1 MKFETYV
8 ASRFRKSYTYK
19 NTVSSPIIKISV
31 FSIIIGIVMM
41 IISVSSSVGL
51 QKTIETKISSF
62 FGHISISNFEN
73 NTSFSSISP
82 ISLCLSLDY
91 KKLHN
96 NSEII
101 HVQNVAYKSGL
112 IVNKNSF
119 EGVVFKG
126 IFSDFNWSSFSKYI
140 RKGKILTINE
150 TVSNQVI
157 ISEYLSK
164 KLSLDLNDK
173 FKATFFKPNS
183 SSIPNERIFEVSGI
197 FSSGLIEFDETYFI
211 GDIKHIQKMNNWNSN
226 QFGNVEIFLK
236 NYSQLENVSNQLY
249 KKTSA
254 EINVL
259 SIVNRFPE
267 IFNWMALF
275 DINVLLI
282 IIIMI
287 LVGGI
292 NMITALL
299 VTVLEKTSIIGV
311 LKTLGSSN
319 KSMRTIFLINGA
331 YLISLGLVIG
341 NFIAL
346 GLIFIQN
353 YTGFIKLDP
362 DTYYVSELPFD
373 FNLMTLLI
381 LNISVLLF
389 CFTMLIIP
397 SFIISKISPSES
409 IKIK

>member
-51 QKTIETKISSF
+51 QKTIESKISSF

-82 ISLCLSLDY
+82 ISLSLDY

-101 HVQNVAYKSGL
+101 HIQNVAYKSGL

-126 IFSDFNWSSFSKYI
+126 ISSDFNWSSFSKYI
-140 RKGKILTINE
+140 RKGKVLTINE

-183 SSIPNERIFEVSGI
+183 SSIPNARIFEVSGI
-197 FSSGLIEFDETYFI
+197 FSSRLIEFDETYFI
-211 GDIKHIQKMNNWNSN
+211 GDIKHIQKMNKWNSN

-259 SIVNRFPE
+259 SIVDRFPE

-381 LNISVLLF
+381 LNISVLLN
-389 CFTMLIIP
+389 T
-397 SFIISKISPSES
+397 
-409 IKIK
+409 

>member
-31 FSIIIGIVMM
+31 LSIIIGIVMM

-82 ISLCLSLDY
+82 ISLSLDY

-126 IFSDFNWSSFSKYI
+126 ISSDFNWSSFSKYI

-211 GDIKHIQKMNNWNSN
+211 GDIKHIQKMNKWNSN

-362 DTYYVSELPFD
+362 NTYYVSELPFD

-389 CFTMLIIP
+389 CFSMLIIP

>member
-51 QKTIETKISSF
+51 QKTIEIKISSF

-82 ISLCLSLDY
+82 ISLSLDY

-126 IFSDFNWSSFSKYI
+126 ISSDFNWSSFSKYI

-211 GDIKHIQKMNNWNSN
+211 GDIKHIQKMNKWNSN

>member
-1 MKFETYV
+1 MKFETYM

-82 ISLCLSLDY
+82 ISLSLDY

-126 IFSDFNWSSFSKYI
+126 ISSDFNWSSFSKYI

-211 GDIKHIQKMNNWNSN
+211 GDIKHIQKMNKWNSN

-275 DINVLLI
+275 EINVLLI

>member
-82 ISLCLSLDY
+82 ISLSLDY

-126 IFSDFNWSSFSKYI
+126 ISSDFNWSSFSKYI

-164 KLSLDLNDK
+164 KLSLNLNDK

-211 GDIKHIQKMNNWNSN
+211 GDIKHIQKMNKWNSN

>member
-82 ISLCLSLDY
+82 ISLTLDY

-126 IFSDFNWSSFSKYI
+126 ISSDFNWSSFSKYI

-211 GDIKHIQKMNNWNSN
+211 GDIKHIQKMNKWNSN

-389 CFTMLIIP
+389 CFLMLIIP

>member
-82 ISLCLSLDY
+82 ISLSLDY

-101 HVQNVAYKSGL
+101 HIQNVAYKSGL

-126 IFSDFNWSSFSKYI
+126 ISSDFNWSSFSKYI
-140 RKGKILTINE
+140 RKGKIMTINE

-211 GDIKHIQKMNNWNSN
+211 GDIRHIQKMNKWNSN

-236 NYSQLENVSNQLY
+236 NYSQLEKVSNQLY

>member
-1 MKFETYV
+1 MKFETYM

-82 ISLCLSLDY
+82 ISLSLDY

-126 IFSDFNWSSFSKYI
+126 ISSDFNWSSFSKYI

-211 GDIKHIQKMNNWNSN
+211 GDIKHIQKMNKWNSN

-319 KSMRTIFLINGA
+319 KSMRTVFLINGA

>member
-82 ISLCLSLDY
+82 ISLSLDY

-112 IVNKNSF
+112 IINKNSF

-126 IFSDFNWSSFSKYI
+126 ISSDFNWSSFSKYI

-211 GDIKHIQKMNNWNSN
+211 GDIKHIQKMNKWNSN

-236 NYSQLENVSNQLY
+236 NYSQLEKVSNQLY

>member
-1 MKFETYV
+1 
-8 ASRFRKSYTYK
+8 
-19 NTVSSPIIKISV
+19 
-31 FSIIIGIVMM
+31 
-41 IISVSSSVGL
+41 
-51 QKTIETKISSF
+51 
-62 FGHISISNFEN
+62 
-73 NTSFSSISP
+73 
-82 ISLCLSLDY
+82 LDY

-126 IFSDFNWSSFSKYI
+126 ISSDFNWSSFSKYI

-183 SSIPNERIFEVSGI
+183 SLIPNERIFEVSGI

-211 GDIKHIQKMNNWNSN
+211 GDIKHIQKMNKWNSN

>member
-82 ISLCLSLDY
+82 ISLTLDY

-126 IFSDFNWSSFSKYI
+126 ISSDFNWSSFSKYI

-183 SSIPNERIFEVSGI
+183 SSLPNERIFEVSGI

-211 GDIKHIQKMNNWNSN
+211 GDIKHIQKMNKWNSN

-389 CFTMLIIP
+389 CFLMLIIP

>member
-82 ISLCLSLDY
+82 ISLSLDY
-91 KKLHN
+91 KKLYN

-126 IFSDFNWSSFSKYI
+126 ISSDFNWSSFSKYI

-211 GDIKHIQKMNNWNSN
+211 GDIKHIQKMNKWNSN

-389 CFTMLIIP
+389 CFMMLIIP

>member
-82 ISLCLSLDY
+82 ISLTLDY

-126 IFSDFNWSSFSKYI
+126 ISSDFNWSSFSKYI
-140 RKGKILTINE
+140 RKGKILTFNE

-197 FSSGLIEFDETYFI
+197 FSSGLIEFDENYFI
-211 GDIKHIQKMNNWNSN
+211 GDIKHIQKMNKWNSN

-331 YLISLGLVIG
+331 YFISLGLVIG

-346 GLIFIQN
+346 SLIFIQN

-389 CFTMLIIP
+389 CFLMLIIP

>member
-8 ASRFRKSYTYK
+8 ASKFRKSYTYK

-82 ISLCLSLDY
+82 ISLSLDY

-126 IFSDFNWSSFSKYI
+126 ISSDFNWSSFSKYI

-211 GDIKHIQKMNNWNSN
+211 GDIKHIQKMNKWNSN

-389 CFTMLIIP
+389 CFSMLIIP

>member
-82 ISLCLSLDY
+82 ISLSLDY
-91 KKLHN
+91 KKLYN

-112 IVNKNSF
+112 IINKNSF

-126 IFSDFNWSSFSKYI
+126 ISSDFNWSSFSKYI

-211 GDIKHIQKMNNWNSN
+211 GDIKHIQKMNKWNSN

>member
-82 ISLCLSLDY
+82 ISLSLDY

-101 HVQNVAYKSGL
+101 HIQNVAYKSGL

-126 IFSDFNWSSFSKYI
+126 ISSDFNWSSFSKYI
-140 RKGKILTINE
+140 RKGKVLTINE

-183 SSIPNERIFEVSGI
+183 SSIPNERIFEVCGI

-211 GDIKHIQKMNNWNSN
+211 GDIKHIQKMNKWNSN

-389 CFTMLIIP
+389 CFSMLIIP

>member
-82 ISLCLSLDY
+82 ISLSLDY

-101 HVQNVAYKSGL
+101 HIQNVAYKSGL

-126 IFSDFNWSSFSKYI
+126 ISSDFNWSSFSKYI
-140 RKGKILTINE
+140 RKGKIMTINE

-211 GDIKHIQKMNNWNSN
+211 GDIKHIQKMNKWNSN

-236 NYSQLENVSNQLY
+236 NYSELENVSNQLY

>member
-82 ISLCLSLDY
+82 ISLSLDY

-101 HVQNVAYKSGL
+101 HIQNVAYKSGL
-112 IVNKNSF
+112 IINKNSF

-126 IFSDFNWSSFSKYI
+126 ISSDFNWSSFSKYI
-140 RKGKILTINE
+140 RKGKIMTINE

-211 GDIKHIQKMNNWNSN
+211 GDIKHIQKMNKWNSN

>member
-1 MKFETYV
+1 MKFETYM

-82 ISLCLSLDY
+82 ISLSLDY

-126 IFSDFNWSSFSKYI
+126 ISSDFNWSSFSKYI

-211 GDIKHIQKMNNWNSN
+211 GDIKHIQKMNKWNSN

-275 DINVLLI
+275 EINVLLI

-389 CFTMLIIP
+389 CFSMLIIP

>member
-82 ISLCLSLDY
+82 ISLSLDY

-101 HVQNVAYKSGL
+101 HIQNVAYKSGL

-126 IFSDFNWSSFSKYI
+126 ISSDFNWSSFSKYI
-140 RKGKILTINE
+140 RKGKIMTINE

-211 GDIKHIQKMNNWNSN
+211 GDIKHIQKMNKWNSN

-236 NYSQLENVSNQLY
+236 NYSQLEKVSNQLY

-362 DTYYVSELPFD
+362 DTYYVYELPFD

-409 IKIK
+409 IKLK

>member
-82 ISLCLSLDY
+82 ISLSLDY

-101 HVQNVAYKSGL
+101 HIQNVAYKSGL

-126 IFSDFNWSSFSKYI
+126 ISSDFNWPSFSKYI

-211 GDIKHIQKMNNWNSN
+211 GDIKHIQKMNKWNSN

-331 YLISLGLVIG
+331 YLISLGLIIG

>member
-82 ISLCLSLDY
+82 ISLSLDY
-91 KKLHN
+91 KKLYN

-126 IFSDFNWSSFSKYI
+126 ISSDFNWSSFSKYI
-140 RKGKILTINE
+140 RKGKMLTINE

-211 GDIKHIQKMNNWNSN
+211 GDIKHIQKMNKWNSN

-389 CFTMLIIP
+389 CFMMLIIP

>member
-82 ISLCLSLDY
+82 ISVSLDY

-126 IFSDFNWSSFSKYI
+126 ISSDFNWSSFSKYI

-211 GDIKHIQKMNNWNSN
+211 GDIKHIQKMNKWNSN

-389 CFTMLIIP
+389 CFLMLIIP

>member
-8 ASRFRKSYTYK
+8 ASRFRKSYKYK

-82 ISLCLSLDY
+82 ISLSLDF

-126 IFSDFNWSSFSKYI
+126 ISSDFNWSSFSKYI

-211 GDIKHIQKMNNWNSN
+211 GDIKHIQKMNKWNSN

>member
-82 ISLCLSLDY
+82 ISLSLDY

-112 IVNKNSF
+112 IINKNSF

-126 IFSDFNWSSFSKYI
+126 ITSDFNWSSFSKYI

-211 GDIKHIQKMNNWNSN
+211 GDIKHIQKMNKWNSN

>member
-82 ISLCLSLDY
+82 ISLSLDY

-126 IFSDFNWSSFSKYI
+126 ISSDFNWSSFSKYI

-211 GDIKHIQKMNNWNSN
+211 GDIKHIQKMNKWNSN

-346 GLIFIQN
+346 GLILIQN
-353 YTGFIKLDP
+353 STGFIKLDP

>member
-82 ISLCLSLDY
+82 IGLSLDY

-126 IFSDFNWSSFSKYI
+126 ISSDFNWSSFSKYI

-197 FSSGLIEFDETYFI
+197 FSSGLIEFDENYFI
-211 GDIKHIQKMNNWNSN
+211 GDIKHIQKMNKWNSN

-346 GLIFIQN
+346 SLIFIQN

-389 CFTMLIIP
+389 CFLMLIIP

>member
-82 ISLCLSLDY
+82 ISLSLDY

-101 HVQNVAYKSGL
+101 HIQNVAYKSGL

-126 IFSDFNWSSFSKYI
+126 ISSDFNWSSFSKYI

-211 GDIKHIQKMNNWNSN
+211 GDIKHIQKMNKWNSN

-275 DINVLLI
+275 EINVLLI

>member
-1 MKFETYV
+1 MKFETYM

-82 ISLCLSLDY
+82 ISLSLDY

-126 IFSDFNWSSFSKYI
+126 ISSDFNWSSFSKYI

-211 GDIKHIQKMNNWNSN
+211 GDIKHIQKMNKWNSN

-389 CFTMLIIP
+389 CFSMLIIP

-409 IKIK
+409 VKIK

>member
-82 ISLCLSLDY
+82 ISLSLDY
-91 KKLHN
+91 KKLYN

-126 IFSDFNWSSFSKYI
+126 ISSDFNWSSFSKYI

-211 GDIKHIQKMNNWNSN
+211 GDIKHIQKMNKWNSN

-389 CFTMLIIP
+389 CFSMLIIP

>member
-1 MKFETYV
+1 MKFETYM

-82 ISLCLSLDY
+82 ISLSLDY
-91 KKLHN
+91 KKLYN

-126 IFSDFNWSSFSKYI
+126 ISSDFNWSSFSKYI

-211 GDIKHIQKMNNWNSN
+211 GDIKHIQKMNKWNSN

-236 NYSQLENVSNQLY
+236 NYSQLEKVSNQLY

>member
-82 ISLCLSLDY
+82 ISLSLDY

-101 HVQNVAYKSGL
+101 HIQNVAYKSGL

-126 IFSDFNWSSFSKYI
+126 ISSDFNWSSFSKYI
-140 RKGKILTINE
+140 RKGKIMTINE

-211 GDIKHIQKMNNWNSN
+211 GDIKHIQKMNKWNSN

-236 NYSQLENVSNQLY
+236 NYSQLEKVSNQLY

>member
-82 ISLCLSLDY
+82 ISLSLDY
-91 KKLHN
+91 KKLYN

-112 IVNKNSF
+112 IINKNSF

-126 IFSDFNWSSFSKYI
+126 ISSDFNWSSFSKYI
-140 RKGKILTINE
+140 RKGKIMTINE

-197 FSSGLIEFDETYFI
+197 FSSGLIEFDENYFI
-211 GDIKHIQKMNNWNSN
+211 GDIKHIQKMNKWNSN

-249 KKTSA
+249 QKTSA

>member
-82 ISLCLSLDY
+82 ISLTLDY

-101 HVQNVAYKSGL
+101 HIQNVAYKSGL

-126 IFSDFNWSSFSKYI
+126 ISSDFNWSSFSKYI

-211 GDIKHIQKMNNWNSN
+211 GDIKHIQKMNKWNSN

-381 LNISVLLF
+381 LNISVLIF
-389 CFTMLIIP
+389 CFLMLIIP

>member
-82 ISLCLSLDY
+82 ISLSLDY
-91 KKLHN
+91 KKLYN

-126 IFSDFNWSSFSKYI
+126 ISSDFNWSSFSKYI

-211 GDIKHIQKMNNWNSN
+211 GDIKHIQKMNKWNSN

-275 DINVLLI
+275 EINVLLI

-389 CFTMLIIP
+389 CFSMLIIP

>member
-8 ASRFRKSYTYK
+8 ASRFRKSYLYK

-82 ISLCLSLDY
+82 ISLTLDY

-126 IFSDFNWSSFSKYI
+126 ISSDFNWSSFSKYI

-197 FSSGLIEFDETYFI
+197 FSSGLIEFDENYFI
-211 GDIKHIQKMNNWNSN
+211 GDIKHIQKMNKWNSN

-249 KKTSA
+249 EKTSA

-389 CFTMLIIP
+389 CFLMLIIP

>member
-51 QKTIETKISSF
+51 QKTIEIKISSF

-82 ISLCLSLDY
+82 ISLSLDY

-126 IFSDFNWSSFSKYI
+126 ISSDFNWSSFSKYI

-211 GDIKHIQKMNNWNSN
+211 GDIKHIQKMNKWNSN

-236 NYSQLENVSNQLY
+236 NYSQLENVSNKLY

-373 FNLMTLLI
+373 FNLMTLSI

>member
-82 ISLCLSLDY
+82 ISLTLDY

-126 IFSDFNWSSFSKYI
+126 ISSDFNWSSFSKYI

-197 FSSGLIEFDETYFI
+197 FSSGLIEFDENYFI
-211 GDIKHIQKMNNWNSN
+211 GDIKHIQKMNKWNSN

-373 FNLMTLLI
+373 FNLMTLSI

-389 CFTMLIIP
+389 CFLMLIIP